1 MLDEYNTVPT
11 KAEERC
17 IIQISFRT
25 QDPNIKTGR
34 IRNPRQNSQNL
45 LSNVFSKSANPLNLL
60 QTSTIRA
67 LFQAKSVDPETFSS
81 PPFIASIYIY
91 ELISDLHDAETSC

>member
-1 MLDEYNTVPT
+1 MNITQYNSVELINVPT

-17 IIQISFRT
+17 MILISFST

-34 IRNPRQNSQNL
+34 MRNPRQNSQNS

-67 LFQAKSVDPETFSS
+67 FFQAKSVDPETFSTL
-81 PPFIASIYIY
+81 P
-91 ELISDLHDAETSC
+91 